1 MLAKSRSWWYRTR
14 FFLLVTVLRTF
25 LDQISGTKVDLDPE
39 CSIVET
45 RVQLRRRRMR

>member
-1 MLAKSRSWWYRTR
+1 MLAKSRSWRYRTR

-25 LDQISGTKVDLDPE
+25 LDRISGTKVDLDPE
-39 CSIVET
+39 CSTVET